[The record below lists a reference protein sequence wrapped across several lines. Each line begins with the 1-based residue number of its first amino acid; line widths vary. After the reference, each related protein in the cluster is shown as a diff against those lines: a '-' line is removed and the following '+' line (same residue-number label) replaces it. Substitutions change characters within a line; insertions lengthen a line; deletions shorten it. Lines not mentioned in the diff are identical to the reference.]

1 MMVKMNKNIDDLLSE
16 LKSINED
23 LYPISTEI
31 IVVADWVRLKC
42 KYGCEN
48 YGKHLCC
55 PPFTP
60 TPDETRAVL
69 SEYRHAVLARFEV
82 KPDPK
87 LPVKHALRA
96 MNNSMAKMQKTIAD
110 LEKAAFLAGYY
121 KAFGMN
127 AMPCALCETCVL
139 EEMQK
144 KDQAVFDLD
153 SVKCRNKQIMRP
165 SMESLGIDVFKTV
178 KNAGFKPR
186 VLKEGKETVELFGLI
201 LLD

>member
-1 MMVKMNKNIDDLLSE
+1 MNKDIDGLLSE
-16 LKSINED
+16 LKSVHED
-23 LYPISTEI
+23 LHLISTDI
-31 IVVADWVRLKC
+31 IVVGNWVRLKC

-69 SEYRHAVLARFEV
+69 SEYRNAALARFEV
-82 KPDPK
+82 KADSK
-87 LPVKHALRA
+87 LPPKHALRA
-96 MNNSMAKMQKTIAD
+96 MSNSVAKIQKTIAD
-110 LEKAAFLAGYY
+110 LEKSAFLAGYY

-127 AMPCALCETCVL
+127 AMPCALCETCII
-139 EEMQK
+139 EEIQK

-153 SVKCRNKQIMRP
+153 GVKCRNKQTMRP
-165 SMESLGIDVFKTV
+165 SMESLGIDVFQTV
-178 KNAGFKPR
+178 KNAGFKAR
-186 VLKEGKETVELFGLI
+186 VLKDSKETVELFGLI

>member
-1 MMVKMNKNIDDLLSE
+1 MMNKEIDGLLSE
-16 LKSINED
+16 LKSVHED
-23 LYPISTEI
+23 LHLISTEM

-42 KYGCEN
+42 RYGCEN

-60 TPDETRAVL
+60 TPQETRAVL
-69 SEYRHAVLARFEV
+69 SEYRYAVLARFEA
-82 KPDPK
+82 KPDVK
-87 LPVKHALRA
+87 LPPKHALKA
-96 MNNSMAKMQKTIAD
+96 MGNSVTRMQKTIAD
-110 LEKAAFLAGYY
+110 LERAAFLTGYY
-121 KAFGMN
+121 RAFGMN
-127 AMPCALCETCVL
+127 AMPCALCETCIL

-165 SMESLGIDVFKTV
+165 SMEACGIDVFKTV

-186 VLKEGKETVELFGLI
+186 VLKDGKETFELFGLI